1 MLAYDVSMMLVCKQ
15 TTHYNLSPE
24 LSSIFS
30 EWFHSRSLP
39 QLETRY
45 SCKVVKDLMN
55 CFLLD
60 KNKLQPKASLDNNK
74 QFSCK
79 LETSKQ
85 KPNLD
90 RMIGF

>member
-1 MLAYDVSMMLVCKQ
+1 
-15 TTHYNLSPE
+15 
-24 LSSIFS
+24 
-30 EWFHSRSLP
+30 
-39 QLETRY
+39 
-45 SCKVVKDLMN
+45 MN